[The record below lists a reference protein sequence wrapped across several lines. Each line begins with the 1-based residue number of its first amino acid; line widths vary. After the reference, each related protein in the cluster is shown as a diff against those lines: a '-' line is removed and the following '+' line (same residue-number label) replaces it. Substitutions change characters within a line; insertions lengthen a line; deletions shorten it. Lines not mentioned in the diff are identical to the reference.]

1 MSRGQACLASQGSL
15 FCVYAASLGI
25 QALLSS
31 PPASRLPGHIQLM
44 WPGQSGWV
52 GTGLTFTKHSSFSK
66 ESEGRALEPGAQA
79 VTLSYSS
86 EPFHMLFLWLGAA
99 TQVRTLEVQWEEGSS
114 NNAFVSFFLLQG

>member
-1 MSRGQACLASQGSL
+1 M
-15 FCVYAASLGI
+15 
-25 QALLSS
+25 
-31 PPASRLPGHIQLM
+31 
-44 WPGQSGWV
+44 